1 MIPKNKMEIGF
12 WYKGFCR
19 NNYVAFWDGEN
30 FNISDISSD
39 NLETIEHFEDV
50 KENRKDG
57 FVPIEKIER
66 KK

>member
-1 MIPKNKMEIGF
+1 
-12 WYKGFCR
+12 
-19 NNYVAFWDGEN
+19 VAFWDGEN

-39 NLETIEHFEDV
+39 ILETIEHFEDV

-66 KK
+66 IKNDELWKVKDEIG